1 MATSAYPI
9 ARYLSI
15 DAASS
20 PSLTIDGGLLYLQDT
35 TGTPQVWHRPDR
47 ETYPR
52 RLTAETE
59 RISFV
64 AASPTRSEAIFGMD
78 QGSDEHDQLFR
89 YDLETGVQTALTR
102 RPESIHSW
110 GAWSPDG
117 DRFAFAANRIER
129 DRFDVY
135 VQPRDGGPDDAELV
149 YEGPGGFLLV
159 TDWGPDGTLSLSRA
173 RSSNEQALV
182 SLSVETGEAT
192 EIAAATARHRQPS
205 FGPDGRLYCLTDRP
219 GDRLV
224 VGRFGPDGECSV
236 VTDGG
241 EWNVDG
247 YALTGETIAYTRN
260 VDGYSS
266 LHLGTIEE
274 SALVETRS
282 VETEGVIA
290 DLTLGPDGKRVAVAR
305 SGSAT
310 PHEIGVGQ
318 ADEPAEELPSWT
330 PQGTLGIP
338 RARFRAPETIRYE
351 SFDGRSIPAYWTL
364 PAAPV
369 DDETPVIV
377 DIHGGPHHQRS
388 PWFYPVKQYFLEQGY
403 AVFEPN
409 VRGSAGYG
417 RAYTQLDDGDRRL
430 DSVAD
435 IEAGVEWLHEQ
446 PAVDPDR
453 IVAYGRSY
461 GGYMVLAAI
470 TQYPDL
476 WAGAVDFVGIA
487 DFETFLENTGA
498 WRRSHREAEYGSL
511 EDRQLLEAISPIHD
525 IDRIACPLFVQHG
538 ANDPRVP
545 VGEAEQIAERA
556 RQQGV
561 PVETLIFDDEG
572 HHTTDRS
579 NLIEQFERIAAFLDE
594 HV

>member
-1 MATSAYPI
+1 MATATYPI

-20 PSLTIDGGLLYLQDT
+20 PSLTADGGLLFLQDT
-35 TGTPQVWHRPDR
+35 TGTPQLWYRPDR
-47 ETYPR
+47 ETDPR
-52 RLTAETE
+52 RLTAEDE

-89 YDLETGVQTALTR
+89 YDLSTGVQTPLTR
-102 RPESIHSW
+102 QPEAIHTW

-117 DRFAFAANRIER
+117 DRFAFAANRHER
-129 DRFDVY
+129 DRFDIY
-135 VQPRDGGPDDAELV
+135 VQPREGGPADAELV
-149 YEGPGGFLLV
+149 HRGPGGFLSV
-159 TDWGPDGTLSLSRA
+159 ADWGPDGRLALSRA
-173 RSSNEQALV
+173 RSSNTQTL
-182 SLSVETGEAT
+182 STLSVETGEHT
-192 EIAAATARHRQPS
+192 QIAEPEARHRQPS
-205 FGPDGRLYCLTDRP
+205 FGPEGGLYCLTDRA
-219 GDRLV
+219 GDRLAL
-224 VGRFGPDGECSV
+224 GRFGLDGEFTV
-236 VTDGG
+236 VVADD

-247 YALTGETIAYTRN
+247 YAVAEGALAYTRN

-266 LHLGTIEE
+266 LHRGTLADPTEFLE
-274 SALVETRS
+274 VHSTAP
-282 VETEGVIA
+282 EGVIA
-290 DLTLGPDGKRVAVAR
+290 ELTIGPAGERLAVAR
-305 SGSAT
+305 SESAT
-310 PHEIGVGQ
+310 PYEIGVG
-318 ADEPAEELPSWT
+318 ALDEDPPVSWT

-338 RARFRAPETIRYE
+338 EARFRTPETIRYQ

-364 PAAPV
+364 PADPEAGA
-369 DDETPVIV
+369 TPAIV
-377 DIHGGPHHQRS
+377 DIHGGPHHQRR
-388 PWFYPVKQYFLEQGY
+388 PWFYPVKQYFLDRGY

-409 VRGSAGYG
+409 VRGSSGYG
-417 RAYTQLDDGDRRL
+417 RAYTQLDDRDRRL

-435 IEAGVEWLHEQ
+435 IKAAVEWLHDR

-453 IVAYGRSY
+453 VVAYGRSY
-461 GGYMVLAAI
+461 GGFMVLAAI

-498 WRRSHREAEYGSL
+498 WRRGHREAEYGSL
-511 EDRQLLEAISPIHD
+511 DDPELLAEISPVHD
-525 IDRIACPLFVQHG
+525 IDQVACPLFVQHG

-545 VGEAEQIAERA
+545 VGEAEQIADRA
-556 RQQGV
+556 REQGV
-561 PVETLIFDDEG
+561 PVETLIFEDEG

-579 NLIEQFERIAAFLDE
+579 NLIEQFEQIAAFLGE

>member
-1 MATSAYPI
+1 MATATYPI

-20 PSLTIDGGLLYLQDT
+20 PSLTADGGLLFLQDT
-35 TGTPQVWHRPDR
+35 TGTPQLWHRPDR
-47 ETYPR
+47 ETDPR
-52 RLTAETE
+52 RLTAEDE

-64 AASPTRSEAIFGMD
+64 AASPTRREAIFGMD

-89 YDLETGVQTALTR
+89 YDLTTGVQTPLTR
-102 RPESIHSW
+102 RPEAIHTW

-117 DRFAFAANRIER
+117 DRFAFAANRRER

-135 VQPRDGGPDDAELV
+135 VQPREGGPEDAELV
-149 YEGPGGFLLV
+149 HEGPGGFLSV
-159 TDWGPDGTLSLSRA
+159 ADWGPDSRLALSRA
-173 RSSNEQALV
+173 RSSNAQAL
-182 SLSVETGEAT
+182 STLSVETGEHARVA
-192 EIAAATARHRQPS
+192 EPEARHRQPS
-205 FGPDGRLYCLTDRP
+205 FGPEGGLYCLTDRA
-219 GDRLV
+219 GDRLAL
-224 VGRFGPDGECSV
+224 GRFSPDGEFAV
-236 VTDGG
+236 AVADD

-247 YALTGETIAYTRN
+247 YAVAEGALAYTRN

-266 LHLGTIEE
+266 LHRG
-274 SALVETRS
+274 ALAGPTEFRETHS
-282 VETEGVIA
+282 TAPEGVIA
-290 DLTLGPDGKRVAVAR
+290 ELAIGPAGDRLAVAR
-305 SGSAT
+305 SESAT
-310 PHEIGVGQ
+310 PYEIGVG
-318 ADEPAEELPSWT
+318 ALDGTERPSSWT

-338 RARFRAPETIRYE
+338 EERFQTPETIRYE
-351 SFDGRSIPAYWTL
+351 TFDGRSIPAYWTL
-364 PAAPV
+364 PADPEAGA
-369 DDETPVIV
+369 TPVIV
-377 DIHGGPHHQRS
+377 DIHGGPHHQRR
-388 PWFYPVKQYFLEQGY
+388 PWFYPVKQYFLDRGY

-409 VRGSAGYG
+409 VRGSSGYG
-417 RAYTQLDDGDRRL
+417 RAYTQLDDRDLRL

-435 IEAGVEWLHEQ
+435 VEAAVEWLHDR

-461 GGYMVLAAI
+461 GGFMVLAAI

-498 WRRSHREAEYGSL
+498 WRRGHREAEYGSL
-511 EDRQLLEAISPIHD
+511 DDPELLAEISPVHD

-556 RQQGV
+556 REQGV
-561 PVETLIFDDEG
+561 PVETLIFEDEG

-579 NLIEQFERIAAFLDE
+579 NLIEQFEQIAAFLDE